1 MSLTGA
7 DRTGIPKRMHTETI
21 RIPLANG
28 LSLAADVAG
37 PRGAPTVILGHGGG
51 QTRHSWDKCEQQLAS
66 AGYYAINY
74 DLRGHG
80 DSDWS
85 PDGDYG
91 IEARA
96 HDLIAV
102 AGQGSRPVALVGAS
116 LGGITALIAASLGFE
131 VAALVLVDIVP
142 KMSPVGVAKI
152 QSFMTAHGD
161 GFASHAE
168 AADAISAY
176 YPDRPR
182 PKDLSGLSK
191 NLRLGEDGR
200 YRWHWD
206 QRMMTNTR
214 ADPSYMLDLL
224 DKADWTDRVPTLLVR
239 GMKSDIVTEDGVADL
254 RRRIPA
260 LEIVD
265 IRGAGHMVAG
275 DRNDD
280 FNAAVIE
287 FLSRVMPATA

>member
-1 MSLTGA
+1 MA
-7 DRTGIPKRMHTETI
+7 TETI
-21 RIPLANG
+21 RIEFAPG
-28 LSLAADVAG
+28 LYLAADRAG
-37 PRGAPTVILGHGGG
+37 PRGAPTVVLGHGGG
-51 QTRHSWDKCEQQLAS
+51 QTRHSWDKCEEQLAA
-66 AGYYAINY
+66 AGYHAINY

-96 HDLIAV
+96 RDLIAV
-102 AGQGSRPVALVGAS
+102 AGQGSKPVALVGAS
-116 LGGITALIAASLGFE
+116 LGGMTALAAASLGFD

-142 KMSPVGVAKI
+142 KMSPAGVAKI
-152 QSFMTAHGD
+152 RSFMTAHQD
-161 GFASHAE
+161 GFESYEE

-182 PKDLSGLSK
+182 PKDLSGLAK
-191 NLRLGEDGR
+191 NLRAHPDGR
-200 YRWHWD
+200 FHWHWD
-206 QRMMTNTR
+206 QRMMTDTR
-214 ADPSYMLDLL
+214 ADPRHMLALL
-224 DKADWTDRVPTLLVR
+224 DAADWTDRVPTLLVR
-239 GMKSDIVTEDGVADL
+239 GMKSDIVTDDGVEDL
-254 RRRIPA
+254 KRRIPA
-260 LEIVD
+260 LEIAD

-287 FLSRVMPATA
+287 FLSRVMPARG

>member
-1 MSLTGA
+1 MQ
-7 DRTGIPKRMHTETI
+7 PETI
-21 RIPLANG
+21 RIPIAGG
-28 LSLAADVAG
+28 LSLTADVAG
-37 PRGAPTVILGHGGG
+37 PRGAPTVVLGHGGG
-51 QTRHSWDKCEQQLAS
+51 QTRHSWDKCEVQLAA
-66 AGYYAINY
+66 AGYFAVNY

-91 IEARA
+91 IETRA
-96 HDLIAV
+96 NDLIAV
-102 AGQGSRPVALVGAS
+102 AGQGSGPVALVGAS
-116 LGGITALIAASLGFE
+116 LGGITALVAASLGFE

-152 QSFMTAHGD
+152 RGFMMAHGD

-191 NLRLGEDGR
+191 NLRLGDDGR

-206 QRMMTNTR
+206 QRMMTDTR
-214 ADPSYMLDLL
+214 ADPRHMLDLL
-224 DKADWTDRVPTLLVR
+224 DRADWTDRVPTLLVR
-239 GMKSDIVTEDGVADL
+239 GMKSDIVDDAGVADL

-260 LEIVD
+260 LEIAD

-275 DRNDD
+275 DRNDE
-280 FNAAVIE
+280 FNAAVIA
-287 FLSRVMPATA
+287 FLARVMPAAQ

>member
-1 MSLTGA
+1 MQ
-7 DRTGIPKRMHTETI
+7 PETI
-21 RIPLANG
+21 RIPIAGG
-28 LSLAADVAG
+28 LSLTADVAG
-37 PRGAPTVILGHGGG
+37 PRGAPTVVLGHGGG
-51 QTRHSWDKCEQQLAS
+51 QTRHSWDKCEVQLAA
-66 AGYYAINY
+66 AGYFAVNY

-91 IEARA
+91 IETRA
-96 HDLIAV
+96 NDLIAV
-102 AGQGSRPVALVGAS
+102 AGQGSGPVALVGAS
-116 LGGITALIAASLGFE
+116 LGGITALVAASLGFQ

-152 QSFMTAHGD
+152 RGFMMAHGD

-191 NLRLGEDGR
+191 NLRLGDDGR

-206 QRMMTNTR
+206 QRMMTDTR
-214 ADPSYMLDLL
+214 ADPRHMLDLL
-224 DKADWTDRVPTLLVR
+224 DRADWTDRVPTLLVR
-239 GMKSDIVTEDGVADL
+239 GMKSDIVDDAGVADL
-254 RRRIPA
+254 RARVPH
-260 LEIVD
+260 LEIAD

-275 DRNDD
+275 DRNDE
-280 FNAAVIE
+280 FNAAVIA
-287 FLSRVMPATA
+287 FLARVMPAAQ

>member
-1 MSLTGA
+1 MK
-7 DRTGIPKRMHTETI
+7 PETI
-21 RIPLANG
+21 RIPIAGG
-28 LSLAADVAG
+28 LSLTADVAG
-37 PRGAPTVILGHGGG
+37 PRSAPTVVLGHGGG
-51 QTRHSWDKCEQQLAS
+51 QTRHSWSKCELQLAA
-66 AGYYAINY
+66 AGYFAINY

-85 PDGDYG
+85 PDGDYA
-91 IEARA
+91 IETRA
-96 HDLIAV
+96 NDLIAV
-102 AGQGSRPVALVGAS
+102 AGQGSGPVALVGAS
-116 LGGITALIAASLGFE
+116 LGGITALVAASLGFE

-152 QSFMTAHGD
+152 RGFMMAHGD

-191 NLRLGEDGR
+191 NLRLGDDGR

-206 QRMMTNTR
+206 QRMMTDTR
-214 ADPSYMLDLL
+214 ADPAHMLDLL
-224 DKADWTDRVPTLLVR
+224 DRADWTDRVPTLLVR
-239 GMKSDIVTEDGVADL
+239 GMKSDIVTDDGVADL

-260 LEIVD
+260 LEIAD
-265 IRGAGHMVAG
+265 IGGAGHMVAG
-275 DRNDD
+275 DKNDE

-287 FLSRVMPATA
+287 FLARVMPAAQ